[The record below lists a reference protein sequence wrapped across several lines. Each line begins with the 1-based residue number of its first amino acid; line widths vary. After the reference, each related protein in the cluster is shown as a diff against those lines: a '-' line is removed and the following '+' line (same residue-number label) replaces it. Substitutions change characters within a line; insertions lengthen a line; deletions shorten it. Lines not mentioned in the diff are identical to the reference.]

1 MTSSAPASQ
10 SQGGDNDPADEP
22 VAFDARRRRDGIGE
36 LLRRTRLSYGDDIE
50 ATAAALRIRPS
61 HIEAIE
67 QGRYD
72 QLPGAV
78 YAQGFV
84 RTYAVHLGLDGDEAV
99 RRFKNEAA
107 GLDQPQDLA
116 FPMPLTKHGVPGG
129 RVLLAA
135 FVLAVWYYLSTGSHS
150 RPDQVSAVP
159 AQLLPPP
166 PAAPATTPA
175 PAVATAAPPTAAPA
189 AAPAA
194 ASAQSGPPPA
204 AAVPAAPVSTLGNV
218 PATMPK
224 VGEPLVT
231 AVTLP
236 PPGTTPAAPAA
247 PSSPSVPATATA
259 PVVAAAPA
267 PAAPATDQGPK
278 QSRAQ
283 GQGQVYGAVDG
294 PSRIIVRATGDSWFQ
309 LRDRSDAIVAQ
320 RLLHAGDVFRIP
332 EESGLT
338 LRTGNAA
345 ALVVTVDGK
354 PVPTLSGTVHTLAL
368 DPARLLAG
376 TALLH

>member
-135 FVLAVWYYLSTGSHS
+135 FVLAVCGYGLWYYLSTGSHS

-247 PSSPSVPATATA
+247 ASSPSVPATATA

-294 PSRIIVRATGDSWFQ
+294 PSRIIVRATGDS
-309 LRDRSDAIVAQ
+309 
-320 RLLHAGDVFRIP
+320 
-332 EESGLT
+332 
-338 LRTGNAA
+338 
-345 ALVVTVDGK
+345 
-354 PVPTLSGTVHTLAL
+354 
-368 DPARLLAG
+368 
-376 TALLH
+376 